1 MIMYDYTFTAAPSG
15 NKVGSQSSLQI
26 NYTSEETAD
35 WLFACVW
42 HLDFI
47 CLQIVYSVNCS
58 VSYFSAVYSNINKNY
73 TPLLNPPLI
82 GRWCRSLLW
91 CGSATAS
98 DYIQSEHWNLIWV
111 LCVNLMVRGPFSL
124 LILEVKHILW
134 GHCLQIYNL
143 NFPWQQPLLCAS
155 KQGGSKR
162 CVLVVSLEISKAKE
176 QEEENIGCVNMPSA
190 PRAPST
196 ITYGMSC
203 ISIYTG
209 W

>member
-1 MIMYDYTFTAAPSG
+1 MTSNQLYFWG
-15 NKVGSQSSLQI
+15 NS
-26 NYTSEETAD
+26 
-35 WLFACVW
+35 WLV
-42 HLDFI
+42 I
-47 CLQIVYSVNCS
+47 CLCLTPRLYTLTNSLFCKL
-58 VSYFSAVYSNINKNY
+58 FCELFFRAVYSNINKNY

-91 CGSATAS
+91 CGSGTAS

-162 CVLVVSLEISKAKE
+162 CVLVVWLKISKAKE
-176 QEEENIGCVNMPSA
+176 EEEENIGCVNMPSA